1 MLQQPDLTENV
12 YRFGAFRLDE
22 RRLVLAV
29 DDEPLALGP
38 KVVETL
44 LALVQRAGTLVTK
57 DELMQRV
64 WPDGFVEEANLT
76 QNVYVLRRV
85 LHAHGVEPAI
95 ETAARRGYRFVAPVT
110 VEPAQASPGPAIRR
124 AAPPLWRR
132 IVAAAAVV
140 AGLTALGGATPA
152 AMPRTLALGPDAA
165 RAYTM
170 GRYYWSLRTVEGI
183 KRSVGYFEEVVK
195 REPHSALGYAG
206 LADAY
211 TELHDYAC
219 DDRPCPPI
227 AAKATRYAREAVAH
241 EPDSAA
247 AHTSL
252 AMTERLFAHDDVRA
266 DAEFRRALALDPND
280 ALAHEWYGNLLLVR
294 GETHRA
300 NLELQR
306 AVALQPVATATY
318 GWLAR
323 AAYYDRRFADAADYA
338 REALALNPHRIESLV
353 VLGLAFEQSGDATRA
368 VDAFR
373 TLKRIGG
380 EPSDADVLIAGVGAR
395 SHDAGSLAALR
406 RTVASDAPN
415 RFAARDL
422 ALGLVTAGD
431 YERALA
437 TMRTLRFRSPTDRA
451 FFALDPRLD
460 PVRNDPR
467 FRPWTVP

>member
-1 MLQQPDLTENV
+1 MPQPPDPTENV

-22 RRLVLAV
+22 RRLLLAV
-29 DDEPLALGP
+29 DDAPLALGP

-44 LALVQRAGTLVTK
+44 LALVRRAGKLVTK

-85 LHAHGVEPAI
+85 LHAHGLEPAI

-110 VEPAQASPGPAIRR
+110 LESAPAATGPAVRR
-124 AAPPLWRR
+124 APPALSRR
-132 IVAAAAVV
+132 IAAAAALVL
-140 AGLTALGGATPA
+140 GLTALGGATPA
-152 AMPRTLALGPDAA
+152 AAPRTLALDPDAA
-165 RAYTM
+165 RAYAM
-170 GRYYWSLRTVEGI
+170 GRYYWNLRTVAGI
-183 KRSVGYFEEVVK
+183 ERSVGYFEDVVR
-195 REPHSALGYAG
+195 REPRSALGYAG

-211 TELHDYAC
+211 TALHDYTC
-219 DDRPCPPI
+219 DDDPCPPL
-227 AAKATRYAREAVAH
+227 AAKAMRYAHAAVAREA
-241 EPDSAA
+241 DSAA

-252 AMTERLFAHDDVRA
+252 GMTERLFAHDDVRA

-294 GETHRA
+294 GDPHRA
-300 NLELQR
+300 RLELER

-323 AAYYDRRFADAADYA
+323 AAYYDRRFPDAIAYA
-338 REALALNPHRIESLV
+338 REALALNPRRIESQVL
-353 VLGLAFEQSGDATRA
+353 LGLALEQNGDAARA
-368 VDAFR
+368 VEAFR

-380 EPSDADVLIAGVGAR
+380 EPADPGVLIAGAGAR
-395 SHDAGSLAALR
+395 SHDAAALAALR
-406 RTVASDAPN
+406 HTIAPDPPD
-415 RFAARDL
+415 RYAARDL

-431 YERALA
+431 YDRALTA
-437 TMRTLRFRSPTDRA
+437 MRALRFRNSTDRA
-451 FFALDPRLD
+451 FFVLDPRLD
-460 PVRNDPR
+460 PVRADPR